1 MTLTFQLFFRHLSFI
16 TFLISIQHSR
26 LSYAFQTRI
35 SPRNQIYR
43 GLILPSIQ
51 LKNEEETEEITLSSS
66 SPMPPPRPPSPRPPP
81 TKKNFRMQ
89 LFSILSLPVVEVAA
103 ASAVLLSTFLVALNT
118 LNDLPIE
125 AYVAIQDGII
135 WLNLIFA
142 FDFFIRWYAAGQFKL
157 LYLTKPLVLVDI
169 LVVILPLFLGSVI
182 PMLDDMG
189 ALLGDA
195 QKVFALGIQ
204 DSPGLQVLL
213 LLRVLRLRRVLTD
226 INTFRRFAVALGIK
240 RSDVRQ
246 YQLQL
251 ARVLLS
257 LFTLLSVAS
266 GLIYTAEHD
275 VNPDIPDYF
284 TALYFGLTTLTT
296 VGFGD
301 ITPITFQGRL
311 VVCGSILAGVTII
324 PAQAAKLVDVIM
336 ESQNND
342 PVMMGRK
349 QQQQQP
355 TTQFQSSK
363 IIVPKKVL
371 RSATADDD
379 MW

>member
-1 MTLTFQLFFRHLSFI
+1 
-16 TFLISIQHSR
+16 
-26 LSYAFQTRI
+26 
-35 SPRNQIYR
+35 
-43 GLILPSIQ
+43 
-51 LKNEEETEEITLSSS
+51 
-66 SPMPPPRPPSPRPPP
+66 
-81 TKKNFRMQ
+81 MQ

-379 MW
+379 MWPIIGKDIDMPRKEMPSSQEAIKTSISSKVLLCKQCGATDHRVDASFCWSCGFEILI